1 MFKRVVG
8 ITVGAIAA
16 VSMLSGCTPEVVSAT
31 PTPVDYKACMLSSVG
46 GFSDG
51 GVNQAAYFA
60 LQQAKV
66 QYGVRISQAE
76 TAATDSPAKIQALIN
91 KLVGRQCNLVFGV
104 GIYAG
109 DALLSAAQKNPDVN
123 FVQLDA
129 RGELQVPVQP
139 ENLTRVAFDSDSAYF
154 QAGYLAA
161 EKSQK
166 RIVGVI
172 GASDSVAAKRAIWYF
187 RQGVNY
193 YSTDSGVKVELLGA
207 ESTTI
212 SSWRLISSAASGQW
226 VKDNVGALTAL
237 GADVIL
243 PIGIDG
249 FAAAQEAARTQ
260 GVSVIGSDS
269 DWFKQPKFESVKSV
283 ILASVQK
290 LIGEQVLS
298 AIAGHVPGMQVSPS
312 PSPTSTDEA
321 AATVDGS
328 VAPAS
333 QLVQGLVQ
341 ITPSHDISYPNA
353 TDSTLAQLAK
363 SIEDGTIVLKPF
375 N

>member
-46 GFSDG
+46 GFTDG
-51 GVNQAAYFA
+51 GVNQEAYFA

-66 QYGVRISQAE
+66 QFGVRISQAE
-76 TAATDSPAKIQALIN
+76 TAATDSPAKIQSLIN
-91 KLVGRQCNLVFGV
+91 KLVSRQCNLVFGI
-104 GIYAG
+104 GMASG
-109 DALLSAAQKNPDVN
+109 DALLSAAQKNPDVE

-139 ENLTRVAFDSDSAYF
+139 ENLTRVAFDTDSAYF

-161 EKSQK
+161 EKSQQHV
-166 RIVGVI
+166 VGVL
-172 GASDSVAAKRAIWYF
+172 GASDSSAAKRAIWYF

-193 YSTDSGVKVELLGA
+193 YSADSGVKVELVGA
-207 ESTTI
+207 ESNKV
-212 SSWRLISSAASGQW
+212 SSWRLISSAASSQW

-249 FAAAQEAARTQ
+249 LAASQEASKTE

-269 DWFKQPKFESVKSV
+269 DWFKQPKFESVKPV

-290 LIGEQVLS
+290 LIGEQVLTT
-298 AIAGHVPGMQVSPS
+298 IAVHVPGIQVSPS

-328 VAPAS
+328 AVPAS

>member
-1 MFKRVVG
+1 MFKRVIGV
-8 ITVGAIAA
+8 TVGAVAA
-16 VSMLSGCTPEVVSAT
+16 VGMLAGCAPEVVSAT

-51 GVNQAAYFA
+51 GINQAAYFG

-66 QYGVRISQAE
+66 EFGVQISQAE
-76 TAATDSPAKIQALIN
+76 TAATDSPAKIQSLIN
-91 KLVGRQCNLVFGV
+91 KLVSRKCNTVFGI

-109 DALLSAAQKNPDVN
+109 TALLNAAQLNPDVN

-139 ENLTRVAFDSDSAYF
+139 ENLTRIAFDTDSAYF

-166 RIVGVI
+166 HIVGVL

-193 YSTDSGVKVELLGA
+193 YAADSGVKVELLGA
-207 ESTTI
+207 ESTTV
-212 SSWRLISSAASGQW
+212 SSWKLISSAASGQW

-249 FAAAQEAARTQ
+249 LAAAQEAAKTS

-290 LIGEQVLS
+290 LIGEQVLN
-298 AIAGHVPGMQVSPS
+298 AIGANAPGAQISPS
-312 PSPTSTDEA
+312 PSPTAIGA
-321 AATVDGS
+321 AAAAGDGS
-328 VAPAS
+328 AVPAS

-341 ITPSHDISYPNA
+341 ITPSHGISYPNA
-353 TDSTLAQLAK
+353 TDTTLAQLAN